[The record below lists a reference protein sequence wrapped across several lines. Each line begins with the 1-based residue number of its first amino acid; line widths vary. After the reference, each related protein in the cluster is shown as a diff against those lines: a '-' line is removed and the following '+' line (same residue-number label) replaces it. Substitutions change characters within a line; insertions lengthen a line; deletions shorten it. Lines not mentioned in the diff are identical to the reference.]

1 MSQWMLWLLL
11 SWVTGSPLTAAL
23 VLLLVWWM
31 GDRFTFG
38 VLPNP
43 LRAVGRWRRTAQLR
57 AALHVNPHDRRARF
71 ELAERLLESGRPAE
85 AAAELRPNIEAGDE
99 DARTAFV
106 MGAALGRSGV
116 PEQAERA
123 LEVARREDPRFR
135 AGGIDLELGRQRVAR
150 RELAGAKEALE
161 RLLVE
166 RPGSVEGR
174 WLLARALAGLGQ
186 LEEGRR
192 VRAEG
197 WREYTHLPRFQRRH
211 ERRFAWRLRPWRPI
225 ATAAVLIAAAVLGL
239 ALLSRAPSPVPR
251 DWSRESPAERAD

>member
-1 MSQWMLWLLL
+1 MSQWMLWMLL
-11 SWVTGSPLTAAL
+11 SWVTGSPLTAAV
-23 VLLLVWWM
+23 VLLLVWWL

-38 VLPNP
+38 VLPDP
-43 LRAVGRWRRTAQLR
+43 LRAAGRWRRTAQLR
-57 AALHVNPHDRRARF
+57 DTLQVNPHDRRARF

-85 AAAELRPNIEAGDE
+85 AAAALRPNIEAGDE

-106 MGAALGRSGV
+106 MGAALGRSGA

-123 LEVARREDPRFR
+123 LELARREDPRFR
-135 AGGIDLELGRQRVAR
+135 AGEIDLELGRQRVAR
-150 RELAGAKEALE
+150 GELAGAKEALA

-186 LEEGRR
+186 PEEARR
-192 VRAEG
+192 VRDEG
-197 WREYTHLPRFQRRH
+197 WREYTLLPRFQRRH

-225 ATAAVLIAAAVLGL
+225 ATAAVLVLAVALAL
-239 ALLSRAPSPVPR
+239 ALLSRAPSPRPWDPGPR
-251 DWSRESPAERAD
+251 GRVETSD